1 MNELEKPLIVIKIGS
16 SSIVKHEGNNTDIDL
31 NKISGL
37 CKSINELRDSGHR
50 VILVSSGAV
59 AAGTHIVGI
68 ERPKSNDLKGLAA
81 CAAIGQPQLMTLY
94 SKFAKEL
101 GFIFAQV
108 LLTRSDFHD
117 QDALDYLERTFES
130 LFELGV
136 VPLVNENDVVSNR
149 ELNFGDNDGIS
160 ALITILLK
168 ADKFVLLTDQEG
180 LLDKDPNEHDDA
192 KLIEDIDVY
201 LPSMVDQHAS
211 MSEYGSGG
219 HGTKVAAS
227 DLATYACAD
236 LVAHIANSKKADS
249 IVNILNSTEKSTRIK
264 AKNTGLLSPIEAYE
278 IFGEL
283 EKGRQEG
290 RPLAKRGRIGL
301 RTKGVQQ
308 IIFRNTCN

>member
-201 LPSMVDQHAS
+201 LPSM
-211 MSEYGSGG
+211 
-219 HGTKVAAS
+219 
-227 DLATYACAD
+227 D

-290 RPLAKRGRIGL
+290 RPYISVADLVNQK
-301 RTKGVQQ
+301 
-308 IIFRNTCN
+308 